1 MTNET
6 PPAAQEIEYDAFV
19 SYTGSGSADPGPARL
34 DREVAERLIRLLE
47 TYRSPRPL
55 VRQGRPR
62 RLRRVFRDRDELA
75 AASDL
80 EASLIEPLRRS
91 RFLIVVCSPRARS
104 SRWVNQEVATFTRL
118 RGEDHILTLLIEG
131 EPGEAFPPALAR
143 QLPSGEEV
151 LPLGADIRA
160 TTRRRSLGL
169 LKSEK
174 LRLLAP
180 ILGCRFDDLRQREQ
194 ERSKRRIATV
204 AAGLFLLCVVLTSLT
219 VSAVLARAKA
229 ERRYQLA
236 LESGKQI
243 LPLVL
248 SPPDALQMK
257 MTYLTNGV
265 TAMQTLCD
273 EDPRNAECVTQLLS
287 LQRALAEASRVSG
300 EKVPAGVEL
309 RNDSQLQ
316 LLASLNRLRAWSPGR
331 GTGSDDIF
339 GPSLD
344 HDAKTLRQELS
355 LWDRAISARIVDA
368 VAYAE
373 KASLLLQRLD
383 TTTPE
388 GLEEARRVLRKNLE
402 IFNQVRSSQPLIPE
416 HEELRQELRAALHR
430 AEA

>member
-1 MTNET
+1 MMNER
-6 PPAAQEIEYDAFV
+6 PSVAQDLEYDAFV

-34 DREVAERLIRLLE
+34 DREVAERLIHLLE

-55 VRQGRPR
+55 VRQGKPR

-80 EASLIEPLRRS
+80 EASLIEPLRSS

-104 SRWVNQEVATFTRL
+104 SKWVNQEVATFTRL

-143 QLPSGEEV
+143 RLPSGEEV

-160 TTRRRSLGL
+160 TTQRQSLGL

-180 ILGCRFDDLRQREQ
+180 ILGCRFDDLRQREY
-194 ERSKRRIATV
+194 ERSRRQIATI
-204 AAGLFLLCVVLTSLT
+204 ASGLFLLCVVLTTLT
-219 VSAVLARAKA
+219 VFVALARAQA

-236 LESGKQI
+236 LEANTKI
-243 LPLVL
+243 LPFVL
-248 SPPDALQMK
+248 SPPDALPTK
-257 MTYLTNGV
+257 VTYLANGV
-265 TAMQTLCD
+265 VAMQKLC
-273 EDPRNAECVTQLLS
+273 EDDPSNAECVDHLRS
-287 LQRALAEASRVSG
+287 LQSALEEAYRLSG
-300 EKVPAGVEL
+300 EQPPAHLDL
-309 RNDSQLQ
+309 RSARQLQ
-316 LLASLNRLRAWSPGR
+316 LLASLNRLRAWSPGK

-344 HDAKTLRQELS
+344 HNAQSLRRMLS
-355 LWDRAISARIVDA
+355 LWDNVTSPRIVDA

-373 KASLLLQRLD
+373 YASLLLPRLD

-388 GLEEARRVLRKNLE
+388 GLAEARRTLRKNLE
-402 IFNQVRSSQPLIPE
+402 IFDQVRRSQPLILE
-416 HEELRQELRAALHR
+416 HEELRQELLAALGR

>member
-1 MTNET
+1 MT
-6 PPAAQEIEYDAFV
+6 PPVPEIEYDAFV
-19 SYTGSGSADPGPARL
+19 SYTGSGNADPGPARL
-34 DREVAERLIRLLE
+34 DREIAERLIRLLE

-55 VRQGRPR
+55 VRQGKPR

-104 SRWVNQEVATFTRL
+104 SKWVNQEIATFTRL

-143 QLPSGEEV
+143 RLPSGEEV

-160 TTRRRSLGL
+160 TTKRRSLRL

-194 ERSKRRIATV
+194 ERSRRRITTIAS
-204 AAGLFLLCVVLTSLT
+204 GLLLLSVVLTALT
-219 VSAVLARAKA
+219 VFALLARAEA
-229 ERRYQLA
+229 ERRYKMALDSEGQL
-236 LESGKQI
+236 

-248 SPPDALQMK
+248 SPPHALHTK
-257 MTYLTNGV
+257 LVYLTNGV
-265 TAMQTLCD
+265 DAMQDLCE
-273 EDPRNAECVTQLLS
+273 EDPRNADCVTQLQS
-287 LQRALAEASRVSG
+287 LQTALEEASRLSG
-300 EKVPAGVEL
+300 EKIPANLKLKNNRKLE
-309 RNDSQLQ
+309 

-331 GTGSDDIF
+331 GTGSDDLF
-339 GPSLD
+339 PSDLD
-344 HDAKTLRQELS
+344 HDAQTYRRTLS
-355 LWDRAISARIVDA
+355 LWDYLSKPRIGDA
-368 VAYAE
+368 VHYGE
-373 KASLLLQRLD
+373 NASLLLQRLD

-388 GLEEARRVLRKNLE
+388 GLAEARRVLRKNLDM
-402 IFNQVRSSQPLIPE
+402 FDQVRRSQPLMPE
-416 HEELRQELRAALHR
+416 HEELRQALLEALRR
-430 AEA
+430 AEK

>member
-1 MTNET
+1 MNKT

-34 DREVAERLIRLLE
+34 DREVAERLIYLLE

-55 VRQGRPR
+55 VRQGKPR

-80 EASLIEPLRRS
+80 EASLIEPLSRS
-91 RFLIVVCSPRARS
+91 RFLIVVCSPRARRS
-104 SRWVNQEVATFTRL
+104 KWVNQEVATFTRL

-160 TTRRRSLGL
+160 TTKRRSLGL

-180 ILGCRFDDLRQREQ
+180 ILGCRFDDLRQREH
-194 ERSKRRIATV
+194 ERSKRRIATI
-204 AAGLFLLCVVLTSLT
+204 ASGLFLLSVVLMTLT
-219 VSAVLARAKA
+219 VFAALARAKA

-248 SPPDALQMK
+248 SPPDALQTK
-257 MTYLTNGV
+257 VNYLTNGV
-265 TAMQTLCD
+265 TAMQRLCE

-287 LQRALAEASRVSG
+287 LQRALEEASRLSG
-300 EKVPAGVEL
+300 EQVPANSEL
-309 RNDSQLQ
+309 RSDRRLR

-339 GPSLD
+339 DTSLD
-344 HDAKTLRQELS
+344 HDAHALRQMLS
-355 LWDRAISARIVDA
+355 LWDQAMSARIVDA

-373 KASLLLQRLD
+373 TASLLLQRLD
-383 TTTPE
+383 TTTPA
-388 GLEEARRVLRKNLE
+388 GLAEARRVLRKNLE
-402 IFNQVRSSQPLIPE
+402 IFDQVRHSQPLIPE
-416 HEELRQELRAALHR
+416 HEELRQELLAALGR
-430 AEA
+430 AEK